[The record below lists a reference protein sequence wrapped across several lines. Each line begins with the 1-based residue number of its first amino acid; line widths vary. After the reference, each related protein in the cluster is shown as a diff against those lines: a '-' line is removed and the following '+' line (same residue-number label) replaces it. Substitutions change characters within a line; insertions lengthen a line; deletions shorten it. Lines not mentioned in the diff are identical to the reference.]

1 MTNREA
7 HKDTLDTILAG
18 VIAVVDGEPVL
29 CECASCK
36 RCLFWDTCRKP
47 EHKKEIIGWLNA
59 EYQEPSVDWSKVP
72 IDTPVLTS
80 LDGESWSRQY
90 FAGIGDDGKPET
102 FYGGATSW
110 SNRIIEHCG
119 HNYVKL
125 AEGNE

>member
-7 HKDTLDTILAG
+7 YKDKLDEMLA
-18 VIAVVDGEPVL
+18 VMIAVVKGKPVP
-29 CECASCK
+29 CEDTDCRECDFEG
-36 RCLFWDTCRKP
+36 RCTEREDAVLD
-47 EHKKEIIGWLNA
+47 WLNA
-59 EYQEPSVDWSKVP
+59 EYQEPPVDWSKVP

-102 FYGGATSW
+102 FYGGTTSW
-110 SNRIIEHCG
+110 SNCIIEHCG

>member
-7 HKDTLDTILAG
+7 YKDKLDEMLA
-18 VIAVVDGEPVL
+18 VMIAVVKGKPVP
-29 CECASCK
+29 CEDTDCRECDFEG
-36 RCLFWDTCRKP
+36 RCTEREDAVLD
-47 EHKKEIIGWLNA
+47 WLNA
-59 EYQEPSVDWSKVP
+59 EYQEPPVDWSKVP

>member
-7 HKDTLDTILAG
+7 YKDTLDKMLARI
-18 VIAVVDGEPVL
+18 VAVVDGKPTL
-29 CECASCK
+29 CEDTDCK
-36 RCLFWDTCRKP
+36 DCLFRDGCGVIRNRK
-47 EHKKEIIGWLNA
+47 KVADWLNA

-125 AEGNE
+125 AEDNE

>member
-1 MTNREA
+1 MTNREKFRDELDNMLSA
-7 HKDTLDTILAG
+7 FLAVAKGKPVPCDDTNCRECDFEGRCTEREDAVLD
-18 VIAVVDGEPVL
+18 
-29 CECASCK
+29 
-36 RCLFWDTCRKP
+36 
-47 EHKKEIIGWLNA
+47 WLNA

>member
-1 MTNREA
+1 MTNREVY
-7 HKDTLDTILAG
+7 KDKLDTMLARI
-18 VIAVVDGEPVL
+18 VAVVDGKPIL
-29 CECASCK
+29 CEDTDCK
-36 RCLFWDTCRKP
+36 GCLFRDNCGEIRNRKRFAD
-47 EHKKEIIGWLNA
+47 WLNA
-59 EYQEPSVDWSKVP
+59 EYQEPPVDWSKVP

-102 FYGGATSW
+102 FYGGTTSW
-110 SNRIIEHCG
+110 SNCIIEHCG